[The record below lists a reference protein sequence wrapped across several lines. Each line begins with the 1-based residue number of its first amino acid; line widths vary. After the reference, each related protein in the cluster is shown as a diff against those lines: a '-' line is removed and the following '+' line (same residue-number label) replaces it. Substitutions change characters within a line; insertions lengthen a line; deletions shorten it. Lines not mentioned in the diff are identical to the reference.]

1 MVLVHGYLDVQIISG
16 ADLGKKKP
24 SSLFDRISNLALQSG
39 TDPYVS
45 VALGGKNKYFQSRVV
60 NNSSDPV
67 WDSSVLLN
75 VCHELDFVELRVKG
89 AARPGLGRARKLG
102 RVELPADELVSSGKI
117 EGTYN
122 LMPYGGS
129 DDEDIEEGELGSV
142 TVKLRLLPLDSY
154 KDRLDVP
161 GTYFPLRTGCQVR
174 LYQDA
179 HVDENELPTV
189 PGSSYV
195 PGCCFR
201 DMYAAI
207 DAARDFVYITGWSV
221 FTEISL
227 LRERHGGG
235 EDPETL
241 GMMLK
246 RKAEEGVQV
255 RIMVWDELMS
265 TSGSVLGHDYEHKG
279 LMMTHDEETREY
291 FEGVSNVVVVKAARK
306 NDSDGPLAD
315 FGSTAMFTH
324 HQKTIICDAESDCGG
339 DKRRLISFVG
349 GLDLTNGRFDTPTH
363 SLFRTLASTHR
374 PPDFHQACVPV
385 SATKG
390 PREPWHDQAGQIC
403 AGSASWDV
411 LRNFTERWHRQSGSE
426 KHALLDISGREYVS
440 AEEEEENGR
449 RRRGAWNVQILRSI
463 NEASAEFHDARS
475 PGLFTRRRALID
487 QSIHHA
493 YVHHVRRSKRFCF
506 FENQYWLGSST
517 HWLENR
523 NESADHLLPVEIA
536 MRVARAVKEQEP
548 VLCSYHA
555 YVMIPLFPEGPPASG
570 SVQEI
575 LAFQFQ
581 TFCMMYKIIADAIS
595 EAGTDEEPIDR
606 LSFYFSAIR
615 ETERDSEAVDDG
627 EFENETEELLSRT
640 RRHSVY
646 CHSKAVIFDDAITII
661 GSANCNSRSMDGAR
675 DSEIAFAAYQPEHVC
690 GGGRSGNPRSSR
702 RDLPAAYADAQS
714 SSRSR
719 GLPEGTTTRS
729 RGFVYGGAEQDD
741 GDDDGQSRRRHGR
754 YGGGR
759 RHGDDDGSGSDGHG
773 SDDSEGRRR
782 RHGRYGGGRR
792 YGNDGSGSDHDGHG
806 SGGDDEGGRRRRH
819 GRRHGSGSNSDDDRR
834 RRHGRYGQC
843 DNEEQHSHSGG
854 YGQQHGYSGGY
865 GQQQSHSGGYAQQQ
879 SYSGGYGQ
887 HSQTPGYGEAEH
899 GTSGYQPSTPY
910 GDSVGPAQSGGGY
923 GQPPDESS
931 GYGHHQQSGYGHHQ
945 QSGYG
950 HHQQSGYGH
959 HQQSGYGHH
968 QQSGYGQ
975 HQQSSYGSGGG
986 GDGGYQQ
993 ASHGGRYEQEQESYG
1008 GGGYQQHQQ
1017 SSYGGGSGHHQSS
1030 HGGGYGQHQQSSYG
1044 GGGGHHQSSHG
1055 GGYGQH
1061 QQSSYGGGGSGGYQ
1075 AHQQHGSHGGGGGGG
1090 ACGLPRGDVASFRLN
1105 LFGEHLNC
1113 YDPVFDDPSSLECV
1127 RKVREIAEANWQA
1140 YSGDEVVE
1148 MHGWCPYPIEVSRS
1162 GRVSTRVECFPDTDA
1177 KVAGADGALPDIL
1190 TT

>member
-1 MVLVHGYLDVQIISG
+1 MVLLHGYLDVQIISG
-16 ADLGKKKP
+16 SDLGKKKP
-24 SSLFDRISNLALQSG
+24 RSLFGRISNLALQSG

-102 RVELPADELVSSGKI
+102 RVELPADELVSSGQI
-117 EGTYN
+117 EGTFD
-122 LMPYGGS
+122 LKPYGDS
-129 DDEDIEEGELGSV
+129 DDDDVEEGELGSV
-142 TVKLRLLPLDSY
+142 TVKVRLLPLDSY
-154 KDRLDVP
+154 ADRIDVP

-179 HVDENELPTV
+179 HVDENELPEV
-189 PGSSYV
+189 PGSSYI

-207 DAARDFVYITGWSV
+207 DAAQDFVYITGWSV

-241 GMMLK
+241 GALLK

-265 TSGSVLGHDYEHKG
+265 TSGSVLGHEYEHKG
-279 LMMTHDEETREY
+279 MMMTHDEGTAAKWSWVGGGALSVLREGGALSLWVGAFGSCHICTCETREY

-324 HQKTIICDAESDCGG
+324 HQKTIICDAEPHDGG

-363 SLFRTLASTHR
+363 SLFRTLASTHK
-374 PPDFHQACVPV
+374 PPDFHQACVTVGP
-385 SATKG
+385 TKG
-390 PREPWHDQAGQIC
+390 PREPWHDQAGHVS
-403 AGSASWDV
+403 AGAASWDV
-411 LRNFTERWHRQSGSE
+411 LQNFTERWHRQAGSE
-426 KHALLDISGREYVS
+426 EHALADISGREYVS

-463 NEASAEFHDARS
+463 NEASAVFVDSRS

-517 HWLENR
+517 HWIENR

-548 VLCSYHA
+548 YHA

-581 TFCMMYKIIADAIS
+581 TFAMMYKIIANAIR

-627 EFENETEELLSRT
+627 EFENETEELLAST

-690 GGGRSGNPRSSR
+690 GGGRSGNPSSSR
-702 RDLPAAYADAQS
+702 RDLPSAYSGGQS

-729 RGFVYGGAEQDD
+729 RGYSYGGAEQDN
-741 GDDDGQSRRRHGR
+741 GDDD
-754 YGGGR
+754 
-759 RHGDDDGSGSDGHG
+759 
-773 SDDSEGRRR
+773 
-782 RHGRYGGGRR
+782 
-792 YGNDGSGSDHDGHG
+792 DH
-806 SGGDDEGGRRRRH
+806 S
-819 GRRHGSGSNSDDDRR
+819 
-834 RRHGRYGQC
+834 
-843 DNEEQHSHSGG
+843 
-854 YGQQHGYSGGY
+854 
-865 GQQQSHSGGYAQQQ
+865 
-879 SYSGGYGQ
+879 
-887 HSQTPGYGEAEH
+887 
-899 GTSGYQPSTPY
+899 
-910 GDSVGPAQSGGGY
+910 
-923 GQPPDESS
+923 
-931 GYGHHQQSGYGHHQ
+931 
-945 QSGYG
+945 
-950 HHQQSGYGH
+950 
-959 HQQSGYGHH
+959 
-968 QQSGYGQ
+968 
-975 HQQSSYGSGGG
+975 
-986 GDGGYQQ
+986 
-993 ASHGGRYEQEQESYG
+993 
-1008 GGGYQQHQQ
+1008 
-1017 SSYGGGSGHHQSS
+1017 
-1030 HGGGYGQHQQSSYG
+1030 
-1044 GGGGHHQSSHG
+1044 
-1055 GGYGQH
+1055 
-1061 QQSSYGGGGSGGYQ
+1061 
-1075 AHQQHGSHGGGGGGG
+1075 
-1090 ACGLPRGDVASFRLN
+1090 
-1105 LFGEHLNC
+1105 
-1113 YDPVFDDPSSLECV
+1113 
-1127 RKVREIAEANWQA
+1127 
-1140 YSGDEVVE
+1140 
-1148 MHGWCPYPIEVSRS
+1148 
-1162 GRVSTRVECFPDTDA
+1162 
-1177 KVAGADGALPDIL
+1177 
-1190 TT
+1190 